1 MRSYN
6 WKFYLRTRQ
15 QQLAAFTVLLMLAL
29 GLILG
34 RHDYDQPHM
43 HVDNESSWPTT
54 MAPSMYTNGTPSSVT
69 FSSSS
74 YLGAWRDA
82 LS

>member
-1 MRSYN
+1 MRSHN

-43 HVDNESSWPTT
+43 HVDNEPSLPTT
-54 MAPSMYTNGTPSSVT
+54 MAPSMYTNGTPSRVT
-69 FSSSS
+69 FSSGT
-74 YLGAWRDA
+74 LFI
-82 LS
+82 